1 MYLQLIYPAQIKIN
15 KEAMNCGGKVDIKVD
30 FDDFVYIAECKMFDK
45 VLNKD
50 MENIDHVCDQL
61 MNYTNGQNKEGAI
74 SLFNKNSNFARQIK
88 TIEKWIKDKHKLEP
102 NNCKGPNPNSWVVPI
117 KHVNGHDFTLYI
129 ACYNLSSFVS
139 ESKKHEKQK
148 DVGIKTVS
156 SHKEGNIQSNE
167 GIQENLTK
175 NKQGEQNQV
184 LDINRG
190 TSNNANVSQGKGK

>member
-45 VLNKD
+45 VLNKE
-50 MENIDHVCDQL
+50 MENIDHACDQL
-61 MNYTNGQNKEGAI
+61 MNYINGQNKEGSI
-74 SLFNKNSNFARQIK
+74 FLFNKNSNFAGQIK

-129 ACYNLSSFVS
+129 ACYNLSSFVA

-167 GIQENLTK
+167 GIQENLTT
-175 NKQGEQNQV
+175 NKQGE
-184 LDINRG
+184 
-190 TSNNANVSQGKGK
+190 